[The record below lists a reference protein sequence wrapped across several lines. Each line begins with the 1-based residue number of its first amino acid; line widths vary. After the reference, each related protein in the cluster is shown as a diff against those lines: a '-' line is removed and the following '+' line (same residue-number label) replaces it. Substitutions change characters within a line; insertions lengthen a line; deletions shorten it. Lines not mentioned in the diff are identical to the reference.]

1 MDYITLQQLKSRGI
15 IAEKYNV
22 AMGLIKD
29 IRSLVTQYEK
39 NINISLEEAEDL
51 YDVSEANM
59 DAAHGVLG
67 TVKDKLQ
74 HHLDK

>member
-1 MDYITLQQLKSRGI
+1 MDYITIQQLKSRGVL
-15 IAEKYNV
+15 AEKYNV

-67 TVKDKLQ
+67 MVKDELQ
-74 HHLDK
+74 QQLDK

>member
-1 MDYITLQQLKSRGI
+1 MDYITIQQLKSRGVL
-15 IAEKYNV
+15 AEKYNV

-59 DAAHGVLG
+59 DAAHVTLRV
-67 TVKDKLQ
+67 VKDKLTK
-74 HHLDK
+74 HLDK

>member
-1 MDYITLQQLKSRGI
+1 MDYITIQQLKNRGVL
-15 IAEKYNV
+15 AEKYNV
-22 AMGLIKD
+22 AMRLIKD

-67 TVKDKLQ
+67 MVKDKLQ
-74 HHLDK
+74 QQLDK

>member
-1 MDYITLQQLKSRGI
+1 MDDITIKQLKDRGI

-22 AMGLIKD
+22 AMDLIQD
-29 IRSLVTQYEK
+29 IRSLVSQHEK

-59 DAAHGVLG
+59 DAAHVTLCM
-67 TVKDKLQ
+67 VKDTLQ
-74 HHLDK
+74 HSLDK

>member
-1 MDYITLQQLKSRGI
+1 MDYITIQQLKNRGVL
-15 IAEKYNV
+15 AEKYNT

-67 TVKDKLQ
+67 MVKDELQ
-74 HHLDK
+74 QQLD

>member
-1 MDYITLQQLKSRGI
+1 MDYITIQQLKNRGVL
-15 IAEKYNV
+15 AEKYNV

-67 TVKDKLQ
+67 MVKDELQ
-74 HHLDK
+74 QQLDK